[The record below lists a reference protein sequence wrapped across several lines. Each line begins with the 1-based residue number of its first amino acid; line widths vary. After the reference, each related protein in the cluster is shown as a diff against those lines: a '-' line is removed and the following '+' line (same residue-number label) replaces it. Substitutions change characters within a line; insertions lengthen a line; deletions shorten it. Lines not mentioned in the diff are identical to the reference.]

1 MKSGSYENN
10 FKSDFDTVRGRIH
23 GGLCSFFNI
32 LRAKGYA
39 GFKFDKSIIRRD
51 VGDGGLGLA
60 EWDQD
65 FADTQLKKLVEMG
78 KLEVVDPNTY
88 RLTEEGKKHCLKT
101 DD

>member
-1 MKSGSYENN
+1 LILFAIGSMEDYVVFLTYCVQKVMPALN
-10 FKSDFDTVRGRIH
+10 
-23 GGLCSFFNI
+23 LM
-32 LRAKGYA
+32 
-39 GFKFDKSIIRRD
+39 SIIRRD

-65 FADTQLKKLVEMG
+65 FADKQLKELVEMG